1 MPVATPPATPTP
13 TPSGTPIPT
22 STPTPEVLQV
32 QVQQDRCAT
41 LDCVTLQQGTYIGDN
56 PFEVDESLGSE
67 APIPGV
73 PGIVMAFIELF
84 NTFAGPHAYVEYM
97 KNQEDNVIA
106 QLTYSQDNDGKT
118 IEKVG
123 IQNDSGQFLK
133 VTINLQNSDGTITQV
148 GPQWVDLGTSE
159 IDLYPTITDTAG
171 STEPLLIE
179 AGDLGNVKI
188 NVFANFNDP
197 PLIMPIEFAIP
208 EEE

>member
-1 MPVATPPATPTP
+1 
-13 TPSGTPIPT
+13 
-22 STPTPEVLQV
+22 
-32 QVQQDRCAT
+32 
-41 LDCVTLQQGTYIGDN
+41 
-56 PFEVDESLGSE
+56 
-67 APIPGV
+67 
-73 PGIVMAFIELF
+73 MAFIELF

-179 AGDLGNVKI
+179 AGGLGNVKI